1 MNRLKNQKNKNN
13 KTSANKKSIT
23 TWQSFVTKHQQ
34 WILIIE
40 VTVILVVGYLL
51 AIAPKVEYITEATQG
66 DVAYWEEQL
75 AIAKTNNA
83 RAKKLVE
90 LYNSLG
96 TTQRDKLFKILPKD
110 AQIPELMT
118 QLEALFDSENLF
130 LTNFS
135 ASEVDFGEG
144 AVLPFR
150 ILQLQIVFN
159 KPDDYKAY
167 RRLLSKLEKNMRI
180 LNIQSINYTED
191 AEQFAISAFAYF
203 LK

>member
-1 MNRLKNQKNKNN
+1 MNRLNHQTNKHS
-13 KTSANKKSIT
+13 KASASTKSIA
-23 TWQSFVTKHQQ
+23 TWQSFLVKYQQ

-40 VTVILVVGYLL
+40 VTIILVLGYFLV
-51 AIAPKVEYITEATQG
+51 IAPKVKHITEATQG

-75 AIAKTNNA
+75 ATAKTNNA

-110 AQIPELMT
+110 AQIPELMS
-118 QLEALFDSENLF
+118 QLEALFDSEDLF
-130 LTNFS
+130 MTHFF
-135 ASEVDFGEG
+135 ASEVSFGEG

-191 AEQFAISAFAYF
+191 AEQFSISAFAYF